1 MAHPPHLLPSAAN
14 CHAIHRRGPCG
25 HAAATFSGMR
35 SSVGRVGRAEF
46 DKLVTFR
53 IGSVRRSDGRTDGVL
68 LTAALK
74 CTITMR
80 SSVRRNNIG
89 LSVVRA
95 VARFVADQHR
105 RRIDFSSLS
114 FFSWIHNH
122 QHMRASALG
131 RPSFCWTK
139 VPSLIGGGMPR
150 RCRNVPRREK
160 CRWVLRLN
168 ELQKNEVFIFICLFD
183 CVCVCVCEA
192 NANAYDSLWE
202 KR

>member
-53 IGSVRRSDGRTDGVL
+53 IGSVRRTVRRTDGRTRTDGVL

-80 SSVRRNNIG
+80 SFVRRNNIG

-114 FFSWIHNH
+114 FFLMDPQPSTHASE
-122 QHMRASALG
+122 RARETKFLLDEGAFFDWG
-131 RPSFCWTK
+131 RDAQTLSECSTE
-139 VPSLIGGGMPR
+139 
-150 RCRNVPRREK
+150 REMQMGLATQRVAK
-160 CRWVLRLN
+160 
-168 ELQKNEVFIFICLFD
+168 K
-183 CVCVCVCEA
+183 
-192 NANAYDSLWE
+192 
-202 KR
+202 

>member
-1 MAHPPHLLPSAAN
+1 
-14 CHAIHRRGPCG
+14 
-25 HAAATFSGMR
+25 MR

-53 IGSVRRSDGRTDGVL
+53 IGSVRRTVRRTDGRTRTDGVL

-80 SSVRRNNIG
+80 SFVRRNNIG

-114 FFSWIHNH
+114 FFSWIHINH

-168 ELQKNEVFIFICLFD
+168 ELQKNEVFI
-183 CVCVCVCEA
+183 V
-192 NANAYDSLWE
+192 
-202 KR
+202 

>member
-1 MAHPPHLLPSAAN
+1 MMVFQGCLGIIHFSNRIRQYQSDKTVSALGRSPREAAGRGRPSGPPTPPAALRRQLPRHPPARPM
-14 CHAIHRRGPCG
+14 RPCG
-25 HAAATFSGMR
+25 GDLLRNAVER
-35 SSVGRVGRAEF
+35 RVGRAEF

-114 FFSWIHNH
+114 FFSWIHINH
-122 QHMRASALG
+122 QHMRARARSG
-131 RPSFCWTK
+131 DQVS
-139 VPSLIGGGMPR
+139 VGR
-150 RCRNVPRREK
+150 RC
-160 CRWVLRLN
+160 LL
-168 ELQKNEVFIFICLFD
+168 
-183 CVCVCVCEA
+183 
-192 NANAYDSLWE
+192 
-202 KR
+202 